1 MLPGW
6 MYIFHVP
13 QVGKRDLMTLHTVL
27 TDPLTEV
34 RDILGNNTMI
44 HRFQL
49 DVKGSTLTSLPPIL
63 PASFDSSSC
72 SDVSVKRG
80 FASVG
85 CQGFSASD
93 NQQSE
98 SFSEKGQAPSN
109 ADFVNKL
116 SLKDDDIHANIVN
129 KVKGQAPNADLVN
142 KLSLKEDEVHSNI
155 VHNLYQVNQ
164 VVNQVNVQ
172 DVPSSQEDDH
182 LYTEEAIDYFLKL
195 AKEEV
200 NVQDVP
206 SLASMEQMNRS
217 SQVIR
222 FFKGH
227 SMVKDNET

>member
-129 KVKGQAPNADLVN
+129 KVKGQAPSNADFVN
-142 KLSLKEDEVHSNI
+142 KLSLKEDEVHANI
-155 VHNLYQVNQ
+155 VNKVNN
-164 VVNQVNVQ
+164 VKVNQVNQQSEVNED
-172 DVPSSQEDDH
+172 DVRSSKEDDH
-182 LYTEEAIDYFLKL
+182 FSTEEAIDSFLKL
-195 AKEEV
+195 AKEV
-200 NVQDVP
+200 C
-206 SLASMEQMNRS
+206 
-217 SQVIR
+217 IY
-222 FFKGH
+222 
-227 SMVKDNET
+227 